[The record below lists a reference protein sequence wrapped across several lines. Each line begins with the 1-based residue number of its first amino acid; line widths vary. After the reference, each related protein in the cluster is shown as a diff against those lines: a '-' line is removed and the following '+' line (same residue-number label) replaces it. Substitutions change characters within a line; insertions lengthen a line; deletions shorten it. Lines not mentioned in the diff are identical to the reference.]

1 MKTRKT
7 YKTNTAK
14 TADAIRR
21 DMKDNGIH
29 CSVRS
34 YDNFVAVYK
43 KDLQDNFSQSDA
55 EFIKKLADFYDLTGV
70 YGRDILAQERPR
82 FELYL

>member
-21 DMKDNGIH
+21 DMKNNGIK

-34 YDNFVAVYK
+34 YNGFVAIYK
-43 KDLQDNFSQSDA
+43 QDLEDTFSQSDA
-55 EFIKKLADFYDLTGV
+55 EFIKRIADFYELTGV
-70 YGRDILAQERPR
+70 YGTDVLVQERPR